1 MLPFDMRFD
10 GRDALLIFIGFS
22 AWFGV
27 VPAVP
32 KGLPLA
38 QALFVVVAGFLPMSL
53 PFVRR
58 WLLGPPARRLLRH
71 GRWWSWV
78 SMGSLVLFSAGG
90 FAMFLASLVAYRL
103 SVEPAS
109 PFDFGA
115 QWHQREEGLPWLAG
129 AIGTGLVLAFLGF
142 LGLESRYQK
151 LSP

>member
-10 GRDALLIFIGFS
+10 GRDALLIFLGFS

-32 KGLPLA
+32 RGLPIVA
-38 QALFVVVAGFLPMSL
+38 KLFVVFTGFLPLIL

-58 WLLGPPARRLLRH
+58 WWLGPPAPRLIRQGRRW
-71 GRWWSWV
+71 GWV
-78 SMGSLVLFSAGG
+78 SMASLVLFSAAG
-90 FAMFLASLVAYRL
+90 FTMFLASLVAYRL
-103 SVEPAS
+103 IVKPAS
-109 PFDFGA
+109 PYDFGA
-115 QWHQREEGLPWLAG
+115 QWHQRDVGLPWLAG
-129 AIGTGLVLAFLGF
+129 SIVTGLVLAFVAF

>member
-1 MLPFDMRFD
+1 MLPFRMRLD
-10 GRDALLIFIGFS
+10 GRDALLIFVGFS

-27 VPAVP
+27 MPAVP
-32 KGLPLA
+32 KGLPLFA
-38 QALFVVVAGFLPMSL
+38 RLFVVLAGFLPMTL

-58 WLLGPPARRLLRH
+58 WWLGPPAPRLIRH
-71 GRWWSWV
+71 GRWWPWV
-78 SMGSLVLFSAGG
+78 SMASLVIFSAAG

-109 PFDFGA
+109 PFDLGA

-129 AIGTGLVLAFLGF
+129 SIGAALVLALVGF